1 MSKIVEI
8 KSVDHIDG
16 KQYYKEIAP
25 AFFPILPRI
34 GETLIIYHEGKR
46 YKGKICDI
54 IHNVTFPLSIE
65 IVTTILIDNIEEY
78 GFK

>member
-16 KQYYKEIAP
+16 KQYHKEIAP

-34 GETLIIYHEGKR
+34 GETLIFYHEGKK
-46 YKGKICDI
+46 YKSKIFDI
-54 IHNVTFPLSIE
+54 IHDVTFPSYIE
-65 IVTTILIDNIEEY
+65 TTVLLANIEEY